1 MRIAFPFAALC
12 LLAPFVRGAEDGP
25 EGLLI
30 YHEPLTSYVETME
43 YQAFRQDNA
52 LFCTAINLRN
62 ERKQLK
68 SGSIIAVVPYPPAA
82 FEPVFEETAATALQ
96 TIDSLSVAHPQ
107 ARAQLAV
114 AKEKWSRALAA
125 FRATNKLTATVS
137 RPPLGQGSASLPPG
151 ARLTSATMDAVTV
164 THASGVSTIP
174 LRELSPAQVL
184 SLNATSRTIQL
195 PLGTEHAS
203 PPAAKLPETTGP
215 TRRLEL
221 TGRSVVAFFAR
232 RLNTDDLTF
241 SVWTFFVVLPGLA
254 LTLLILLILTARR
267 PRRGIMP
274 ARRPL
279 P

>member
-1 MRIAFPFAALC
+1 MRIAFPVAALC
-12 LLAPFVRGAEDGP
+12 LLASFVSGAEDAP
-25 EGLLI
+25 EGLLL

-52 LFCTAINLRN
+52 LFCTVISVRN

-68 SGSIIAVVPYPPAA
+68 TGSIIAVVPYPPTA
-82 FEPVFEETAATALQ
+82 FEPVFEEIAATALQ
-96 TIDSLSVAHPQ
+96 TIDSLSGAHPQ
-107 ARAQLAV
+107 AKAQLAR
-114 AKEKWSRALAA
+114 AREKWSRALAT
-125 FRATNKLTATVS
+125 FRETHKIIATVS
-137 RPPLGQGSASLPPG
+137 PPALVQGSASLPPG
-151 ARLTSATMDAVTV
+151 ARLTRATMDAVTV

-195 PLGTEHAS
+195 PLGTEHAAPLS
-203 PPAAKLPETTGP
+203 PKLPETTGP

-221 TGRSVVAFFAR
+221 AGRSVVTFFAQK
-232 RLNTDDLTF
+232 LQTDDLTF
-241 SVWTFFVVLPGLA
+241 SVWTFFAVLPGLV
-254 LTLLILLILTARR
+254 LTFLILLILTARR